1 MVRSTAAV
9 VLAAGAGSR
18 FAGPDHK
25 LLAPLRGRPVVV
37 WAVTAALDAGLAET
51 IVVSG
56 AVDLGPVLADHGL
69 VDRVRVVVNP
79 DWAQGQATSLAAGI
93 AAVDAAGHDAAVV
106 GLGDQPLV
114 TAPAWR
120 LVATQGLDR
129 PMAVATYDGRRRNP
143 VRLDRIVWSELP
155 TQGDEGARGLLAR
168 RPDLVEEVPCPGE
181 SADVDTLEDLTRW
194 S

>member
-1 MVRSTAAV
+1 M

-69 VDRVRVVVNP
+69 ADRVRVVVNP
-79 DWAQGQATSLAAGI
+79 AWADGQATSLAAGI
-93 AAVDAAGHDAAVV
+93 ATVDAAGHDAAVV
-106 GLGDQPLV
+106 GLADQPLV
-114 TAPAWR
+114 AAEAWR
-120 LVATQGLDR
+120 LVATRRWVGHDPSRWPPTTGADATRCGCDR
-129 PMAVATYDGRRRNP
+129 D
-143 VRLDRIVWSELP
+143 RLAAAADR
-155 TQGDEGARGLLAR
+155 G
-168 RPDLVEEVPCPGE
+168 
-181 SADVDTLEDLTRW
+181 
-194 S
+194 

>member
-18 FAGPDHK
+18 YAGPDHK
-25 LLAPLRGRPVVV
+25 LLAGLRGRPVVV

-69 VDRVRVVVNP
+69 ADRVRVVVNP
-79 DWAQGQATSLAAGI
+79 GWADGQATSLAVGI
-93 AAVDAAGHDAAVV
+93 GAVDAAGHAAAVV

-114 TAPAWR
+114 VAEAWR

-129 PMAVATYDGRRRNP
+129 PDGGGHLRRAPTQPGAARTGSSGP
-143 VRLDRIVWSELP
+143 SCRPRVTRARGACWPGGPTSSRRYRARVSLP
-155 TQGDEGARGLLAR
+155 T
-168 RPDLVEEVPCPGE
+168 
-181 SADVDTLEDLTRW
+181 STRW
-194 S
+194 RI